1 MQDDVKSLSHSKWRC
16 KYHIVFAPKYR
27 RQVIYGK
34 IKADVGKILRDLCQR
49 KGVEILE
56 AECCPDHIHMLV
68 TIAEPYM
75 YDDDSES
82 SILLSA
88 VNEAVNQI
96 NILKLKRE
104 VMKGLKENAYNCIH
118 TGGCPPLGYD
128 VDPKTKK
135 YTINEEEAEAVRIIF
150 QMTLEGKHYNE
161 ILTCLNDKGYKTKSG
176 NNFGKNSIKGILSN
190 EKYTGIMIYNRT
202 ESRDSYTKKRNSHQV
217 KPLEEQIRVPG
228 GMPQIISIE
237 DYNAVQKIIHTRK
250 GRTKSIET
258 YLLAGK
264 IVCGLCGAYYNGNRK
279 NSSGN
284 RNPVM
289 TYRCATNANKG
300 KSGCVNK
307 EVNRNYLEKFIL
319 EYIETELF
327 DADRINEAANRFQE
341 YGKQEEQDSNNEI
354 YRLKRSLQGYETS
367 KKRLIKRLAA
377 TESEIV
383 IDGIESE
390 IEAIT
395 EKEESLK
402 VQIEEAEA
410 KRVILPDKE
419 TIKIYLQTAKKQLK
433 TGSLPEIREIID
445 RFIDKII
452 VNRDTI
458 EIVFKLIPSAH
469 YQNSGEFREFF
480 KTHAQNIAVL
490 NRNDLKKYR

>member
-1 MQDDVKSLSHSKWRC
+1 
-16 KYHIVFAPKYR
+16 
-27 RQVIYGK
+27 
-34 IKADVGKILRDLCQR
+34 
-49 KGVEILE
+49 
-56 AECCPDHIHMLV
+56 
-68 TIAEPYM
+68 
-75 YDDDSES
+75 
-82 SILLSA
+82 
-88 VNEAVNQI
+88 
-96 NILKLKRE
+96 
-104 VMKGLKENAYNCIH
+104 
-118 TGGCPPLGYD
+118 
-128 VDPKTKK
+128 
-135 YTINEEEAEAVRIIF
+135 
-150 QMTLEGKHYNE
+150 
-161 ILTCLNDKGYKTKSG
+161 
-176 NNFGKNSIKGILSN
+176 
-190 EKYTGIMIYNRT
+190 
-202 ESRDSYTKKRNSHQV
+202 
-217 KPLEEQIRVPG
+217 
-228 GMPQIISIE
+228 
-237 DYNAVQKIIHTRK
+237 
-250 GRTKSIET
+250 
-258 YLLAGK
+258 
-264 IVCGLCGAYYNGNRK
+264 
-279 NSSGN
+279 
-284 RNPVM
+284 M

-327 DADRINEAANRFQE
+327 DADRINEAADRFQE
-341 YGKQEEQDSNNEI
+341 YGKQKEQDSNNEI

-377 TESEIV
+377 TESEVV

-395 EKEESLK
+395 EKEASLK

-452 VNRDTI
+452 VNRETV

-469 YQNSGEFREFF
+469 YQNSKEFREFH